1 MRFPLLVIIFFVTAC
16 SGQPKPLVIQTP
28 KSVVTKVDNE
38 KDSTYLS
45 ITIFENRIE
54 TKVRDK
60 HANLKNGKEVEG
72 FIEVNRSLIDPNKII
87 LSAPANMPYEKFKS
101 IMEVFKKYEYF
112 KFQMITREV
121 IND

>member
-1 MRFPLLVIIFFVTAC
+1 MRYFFIVITFFVTAC
-16 SGQPKPLVIQTP
+16 SGQPKPIVIQTP

-60 HANLKNGKEVEG
+60 HANLKNGKEVDD
-72 FIEVNRSLIDPNKII
+72 FIAKNKSLIDPNKII
-87 LSAPANMPYEKFKS
+87 LSAPAKMPYEKFKS
-101 IMEVFKKYEYF
+101 IIEVFKKYEYF
-112 KFQMITREV
+112 KFQMIPR
-121 IND
+121 